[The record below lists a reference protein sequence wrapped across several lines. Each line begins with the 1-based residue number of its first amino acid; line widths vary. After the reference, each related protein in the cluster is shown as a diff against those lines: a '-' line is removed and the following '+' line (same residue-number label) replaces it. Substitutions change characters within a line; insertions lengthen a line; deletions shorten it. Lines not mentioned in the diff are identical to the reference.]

1 MRKFSN
7 SFFSTAILALLTI
20 ALTISSCGG
29 GSESSKPEA
38 IQDNAAARFQ
48 EGKVAFEKENYQDA
62 IRIFEEIRIQA
73 PTSSVAAE
81 AAYLQ
86 GLSRFRMESYSAAAV
101 DFRSVRRNYAGN
113 PLASRAQYMV
123 GESYFE
129 MSPKAELDQTY
140 ALHALNEY
148 QIFLR
153 DFPKADQSLVD
164 SAQTRM
170 REIRSKLAHKV
181 LLAAELYV
189 KTEEYKSAVIYFE
202 RVLDQFYDSE
212 YAPEAQLRLAELAYQ
227 RKKNDEAKIQLQ
239 KFEDKYLGNAT
250 DGQRQRARSLKAN
263 LS

>member
-1 MRKFSN
+1 MRKS
-7 SFFSTAILALLTI
+7 SSLFFSLSCAVLLAFITTL
-20 ALTISSCGG
+20 SSCGG
-29 GSESSKPEA
+29 GSESSKPES
-38 IQDNAAARFQ
+38 IQDNVTARFQ
-48 EGKVAFEKENYQDA
+48 EGKAAFEKENYQDA

-73 PTSSVAAE
+73 PTSAVAAE

-86 GLSRFRMESYSAAAV
+86 GLSRFKMESFSSAAV
-101 DFRSVRRNYAGN
+101 DFRNVRRNYAGN
-113 PLASRAQYMV
+113 PLAARAQYMV

-148 QIFLR
+148 QVFLR
-153 DFPKADQSLVD
+153 DFPKAEASLVD
-164 SAQTRM
+164 SAQSRI
-170 REIRSKLAHKV
+170 RDIRSKLAHKV

-227 RKKNDEAKIQLQ
+227 RRKNDEAKFQLQ
-239 KFEDKYLGNAT
+239 RFEEKYLGNAS
-250 DGQRQRARSLKAN
+250 DAQRQRARALRAN